1 MRTDQ
6 ERIED
11 LEEEV
16 ERLILIWVQVN
27 NSLTQAM
34 LAAASSEEAKAVL
47 DGGEG

>member
-1 MRTDQ
+1 MRTDR

-34 LAAASSEEAKAVL
+34 LAAASSEAEKS
-47 DGGEG
+47 EE

>member
-1 MRTDQ
+1 MRTDR

-34 LAAASSEEAKAVL
+34 LAAASSEAEKA
-47 DGGEG
+47 EEPTS

>member
-1 MRTDQ
+1 MRTDR

-34 LAAASSEEAKAVL
+34 LAAASSEAEKSE
-47 DGGEG
+47 D